1 MHSPPAVHFAVRRSR
16 WYGMVLLVLWM
27 LGACAMLA
35 FLFFQT
41 VSSLQIFVWLMV
53 LLLGAGLALQGWR
66 NTPSGLLHWD
76 GAVWHWSGFAGDAPC
91 TVLLHV
97 DLQKLLIVSIRQNGR
112 QPVGLWIESARG
124 DRSWSALRRA
134 VVGSLRAVQSP
145 SRADEALTDQ
155 VGA

>member
-1 MHSPPAVHFAVRRSR
+1 
-16 WYGMVLLVLWM
+16 MVLLVLWM

-53 LLLGAGLALQGWR
+53 LLMGAGLALQGWR

-76 GAVWHWSGFAGDAPC
+76 GTVWRWSGFAGDAPC

-97 DLQKLLIVSIRQNGR
+97 DLQKLLIVSIQQNGR

-134 VVGSLRAVQSP
+134 VVGSLLAAQLP

>member
-1 MHSPPAVHFAVRRSR
+1 
-16 WYGMVLLVLWM
+16 MVLLVLWM

-35 FLFFQT
+35 FLFFQI

-112 QPVGLWIESARG
+112 QPVGLWIERATD

-134 VVGSLRAVQSP
+134 VVGSLRAAQPP
-145 SRADEALTDQ
+145 SRADEALIDQ